1 MVKLPARTTPVFD
14 KSLLPAAV
22 YGGLI
27 AAGLIGAGA
36 FIGSGVVNA
45 QVGNRQVTVRGV
57 AERDVVAD
65 LAVLTLSFKAANDD
79 LPTAQA
85 QIDRDLGLVRAFLT
99 RQGYPEAAVTIGR
112 LQVVDTRAREYSSG
126 ENVVRYILTQSV
138 VVRTT
143 DVQRVATTER
153 SLNDLVRQGVQLD
166 FAAPNYVFTKLNDV
180 RPSMIAAATASARSG
195 AEQFAKDSGAPLG
208 PIRQATQGSFEILAR
223 EDIDDESTSLNKRVR
238 VVATVTYQL
247 R

>member
-1 MVKLPARTTPVFD
+1 VFD
-14 KSLLPAAV
+14 KIDKSLIPAALF
-22 YGGLI
+22 GGLI
-27 AAGLIGAGA
+27 AIGLIGAGA

-57 AERDVVAD
+57 AERNVVAD

-85 QIDRDLGLVRAFLT
+85 KIDADLALVRAFLT
-99 RQGYPEAAVTIGR
+99 RQEYPAEAITIGR
-112 LQVVDTRAREYSSG
+112 LQVTDTRAREYGST
-126 ENVVRYILTQSV
+126 ENVVRYILTQGV
-138 VVRTT
+138 TVRTT
-143 DVQRVATTER
+143 DVQRVAQTER
-153 SLNDLVRQGVQLD
+153 ALNDLVREGVQLD
-166 FAAPNYVFTKLNDV
+166 FAAPTYVFTKLNEV
-180 RPSMIAAATASARSG
+180 RPSMIAEATASARSG

-223 EDIDDESTSLNKRVR
+223 EDIDSESTSLDKRVR
-238 VVATVTYQL
+238 VVATVSYQL

>member
-1 MVKLPARTTPVFD
+1 MPVTLD

-22 YGGLI
+22 FGGLI
-27 AAGLIGAGA
+27 AAGMVGGGAL
-36 FIGSGVVNA
+36 IGSGVVNA
-45 QVGNRQVTVRGV
+45 QVGNRQVTVRGL
-57 AERDVVAD
+57 AERNVVAD

-79 LPTAQA
+79 LPTAQT
-85 QIDRDLGLVRAFLT
+85 QIDRDLASVRAFL
-99 RQGYPEAAVTIGR
+99 RAQGYPEDQISVGRMQVT
-112 LQVVDTRAREYSSG
+112 DTRAREYGSSQ
-126 ENVVRYILTQSV
+126 NTIRYILTQSV
-138 VVRTT
+138 TVRTT

-153 SLNDLVRQGVQLD
+153 ALNDLVRQGVQLD
-166 FAAPNYVFTKLNDV
+166 FAAPNYVFTRLNEI
-180 RPSMIAAATASARSG
+180 RPSMIGEATAAARSG

-223 EDIDDESTSLNKRVR
+223 EDIDPEPTSLNKRVR

>member
-1 MVKLPARTTPVFD
+1 MLDKFD
-14 KSLLPAAV
+14 KSLLPALV
-22 YGGLI
+22 FGGLI
-27 AAGLIGAGA
+27 AVGLIGAGA

-57 AERDVVAD
+57 AERNVVAD

-79 LPTAQA
+79 LPAAQS
-85 QIDRDLGLVRAFLT
+85 QIDRDLAIVRNFL
-99 RQGYPEAAVTIGR
+99 RQQGYGDDIITVGRMQVT
-112 LQVVDTRAREYSSG
+112 DTKAREYGSS
-126 ENVVRYILTQSV
+126 ENLVRYIVSQSV
-138 VVRTT
+138 TVRTN

-153 SLNDLVRQGVQLD
+153 ALNDLVRQGVQLD
-166 FAAPNYVFTKLNDV
+166 FSAPNYVFTKLNEV
-180 RPSMIAAATASARSG
+180 RPAMIAEATASARSG

-208 PIRQATQGSFEILAR
+208 PIKQATQGSFEILAR
-223 EDIDDESTSLNKRVR
+223 EDIDSEPTSLDKRVR